1 VATFVHFSE
10 GDDAATARDFLVLE
24 EPALIRA
31 IGELIARR
39 LGSRTPVRPTVVPLT
54 KPEREGER

>member
-1 VATFVHFSE
+1 MATFVHVSE
-10 GDDAATARDFLVLE
+10 GDDAATARDVLVIE

-39 LGSRTPVRPTVVPLT
+39 LGSRRTPVRPTVVPL
-54 KPEREGER
+54 KPGCEGER

>member
-1 VATFVHFSE
+1 MATFVHVSE
-10 GDDAATARDFLVLE
+10 GDDAATARDVLVIE

-39 LGSRTPVRPTVVPLT
+39 LGSRTPERPTVVPLV
-54 KPEREGER
+54 KPDREGDS